1 MARRRSC
8 FSCGQTQPGTGL
20 FCSAQSDGSVRLV
33 VAADGGGPFL
43 TGQAVFAG
51 DTLWSTEFNP
61 GGPAGQSLTSFS
73 FRNGER
79 VVWLKDA
86 NDVSLVG
93 VDAKGRPVMNGMD
106 GGAYTFDPLTR
117 QFARL
122 TSAPVEAISAA
133 G

>member
-1 MARRRSC
+1 MLQPAVLNPAQDASPDERAARAVARGIGRLFARNDIWCLAEMPLRSNRR
-8 FSCGQTQPGTGL
+8 
-20 FCSAQSDGSVRLV
+20 
-33 VAADGGGPFL
+33 ADL
-43 TGQAVFAG
+43 M
-51 DTLWSTEFNP
+51 
-61 GGPAGQSLTSFS
+61 
-73 FRNGER
+73 
-79 VVWLKDA
+79 
-86 NDVSLVG
+86 G